1 MNTAKFNR
9 GIKSIVSTA
18 LIFCLCFSFMP
29 SMAADMSVSQDCID
43 FIKSKEGF
51 YKDMYTYGD
60 SWLIGYGTLCE
71 EGEYPDGISEEKAE
85 ELLREE
91 LKKHEAEVQSF
102 ADKNGIKLQ
111 QHQYDALVSFTYNLG
126 SGWLSGN
133 SKLVRILKG
142 EQATREEVVD
152 AFGIWCHAGG
162 KVQDGLAKRRIQEAL
177 MYLDGKYNA
186 KQDSVYAYIGFNAG
200 EGDTA
205 RDVLFYKVGSVYG
218 SLPKATRLGYT
229 FEGWQTSKGNQILIT
244 HNVQNSRTLYAKWSE
259 NKYSKS
265 FADVTSDKWFYHY
278 IMELAEEDVITGY
291 PDGNYGPYDTTT
303 TGAAVTL
310 LMRAVG
316 APEKGAEDNHWA
328 GGFINYAHEK
338 GYLDKD
344 RLGDY
349 DGNINRLKIAEIAAK
364 SLGLSESKS
373 KSPYIDVNNGYATA
387 LYEAGIM
394 EGSITDKGREFAP
407 DADITRGEISAIIW
421 RIEKQTEAEN
431 TEKIVYND
439 YILDVL
445 KDVPKSTLNPAGF
458 YNEDGF
464 KRYEDNNKTGIVGI
478 DVSEYQ
484 GEIDWQA
491 VKNDGIEYAIVR
503 VGGRGYGKEGK
514 LYNDE
519 LFELN
524 VQGAINAGIDT
535 GVYFFS
541 QAISVS
547 EAEEEARYVLD
558 KIKGYDI
565 TGPVVFDWEVIG
577 TTSARTYGLST
588 KTLCA
593 AANRFCEM
601 IAEAGY
607 SPMIYFNT
615 YAGYIKY
622 DLSKIV
628 QYPFWF
634 AQYDVSSP
642 TFYYDFDI
650 WQYTDKGTV
659 DGIKEKVDVNLW
671 FRDK

>member
-1 MNTAKFNR
+1 MNTAKNNR
-9 GIKSIVSTA
+9 SIKSIVSIM

-29 SMAADMSVSQDCID
+29 SKAAGMSVSQDGID
-43 FIKSKEGF
+43 FIKAKEGF
-51 YKDMYTYGD
+51 YKDMYTYAG

-71 EGEYPDGISEEKAE
+71 EGEYPDGITEEKGE

-91 LKKHEAEVQSF
+91 LVRHETEINMFLAEN
-102 ADKNGIKLQ
+102 DINLR

-126 SGWLSGN
+126 TNWLKGN

-142 EQATREEVVD
+142 EQATRNEVVD

-177 MYLDGKYNA
+177 MFLDGKYNA
-186 KQDSVYAYIGFNAG
+186 KNDSEYAYIGFDAG
-200 EGDTA
+200 EGETA
-205 RDVLFYKVGSVYG
+205 RDVLFYKVGNVYG

-229 FEGWQTSKGNQILIT
+229 FEGWQTAKGTQILIS
-244 HNVQNSRTLYAKWSE
+244 HNVQNSRTLYAKWSK
-259 NKYSKS
+259 NKYGKS

-278 IMELAEEDVITGY
+278 IMELSEENVITGY
-291 PDGNYGPYDTTT
+291 PNGNYGPYDTTT

-316 APEKGAEDNHWA
+316 AAEQSAADNHWA

-344 RLGDY
+344 RLGNY
-349 DGNINRLKIAEIAAK
+349 DGNVSRVKIAEIAAK
-364 SLGLSESKS
+364 SLGLTKSKS
-373 KSPYIDVNNGYATA
+373 KSPYIDVDNGYVTA

-407 DADITRGEISAIIW
+407 DTDITRGEVSAIIW
-421 RIEKQTEAEN
+421 RIEKLMEEES

-445 KDVPKSTLNPAGF
+445 KDVPKNTLNVNNF
-458 YNEDGF
+458 YTEDGF
-464 KRYEDNNKTGIVGI
+464 KRYEDAKRIGILGI
-478 DVSEYQ
+478 DVSEFQ
-484 GEIDWQA
+484 GDINWEA
-491 VKNDGIEYAIVR
+491 VKNDGIEYAIIR
-503 VGGRGYGKEGK
+503 VGGRGYGTGALYDDK
-514 LYNDE
+514 LFDKNI
-519 LFELN
+519 
-524 VQGAINAGIDT
+524 QGSINAGLDT

-541 QAISVS
+541 QAITVA
-547 EAEEEARYVLD
+547 EAEEEAKYVLE
-558 KIKGYDI
+558 KIKNYNI

-593 AANRFCEM
+593 AANRFCEI
-601 IAEAGY
+601 IADAGY

-615 YAGYIKY
+615 YAGYVKY

-634 AQYDVSSP
+634 AQYDVSAP
-642 TFYYDFDI
+642 TFYYDFDM
-650 WQYTDKGTV
+650 WQYTDKGKV
-659 DGIKEKVDVNLW
+659 DGIKEKVDVNLY
-671 FRDK
+671 FKEK